1 MPSIL
6 RHVLRRP
13 SPAMVVAIIA
23 LVLAASG
30 TTYALTIPAASVGPV
45 QLRPGAVTFS
55 KLAAGQIT
63 SIKVRDNSLV
73 GTDINEGTLASNYV
87 ALVRANGSLA
97 FGSPGVRV
105 VSHSGKQTVVE
116 FPVSVVG
123 HPVLASV
130 AGKQAGQVAGGPCG
144 VSGSEGGGC
153 GSSGGP
159 TRAVVSTFSAGG
171 SPAERPF
178 FVMVP
183 RGPS

>member
-1 MPSIL
+1 MPSSL
-6 RHVLRRP
+6 RRVLRRP
-13 SPAMVVAIIA
+13 SPAMVVAVIA

-30 TTYALTIPAASVGPV
+30 TTYALTIPAGSVGAV

-55 KLAAGQIT
+55 KLATGQIT
-63 SIKVRDNSLV
+63 SVKVRDSSLV
-73 GTDINEGTLASNYV
+73 GADVNEATLANNYV
-87 ALVRANGSLA
+87 ALVRANGSLV

-105 VSHSGKQTVVE
+105 ASHSAKQTVVE
-116 FPVSVVG
+116 FPVSVAG
-123 HPVLASV
+123 RPVLASV
-130 AGKQAGQVAGGPCG
+130 AGKQAGQVAAGLCAVTGA
-144 VSGSEGGGC
+144 EGGGC

-159 TRAVVSTFSAGG
+159 TRAVVNTFSAGG

>member
-6 RHVLRRP
+6 RPVLRRP
-13 SPAMVVAIIA
+13 SPAMVVATIA

-30 TTYALTIPAASVGPV
+30 TTYALTIPAGSVGPV
-45 QLRPGAVTFS
+45 QLRPGAVTSS
-55 KLAAGQIT
+55 KLATGQIT
-63 SIKVRDNSLV
+63 SVKVRDSSLV
-73 GTDINEGTLASNYV
+73 GTDINEATLANNYA

-105 VSHSGKQTVVE
+105 VSHSSKQTVVE

-130 AGKQAGQVAGGPCG
+130 AGKQSGQVTAGLCA
-144 VSGSEGGGC
+144 VTGSEGGGC
-153 GSSGGP
+153 GSNGGP

-171 SPAERPF
+171 GPAERPF